1 MHSTLNQ
8 KQTDDPHDI
17 LVVAPD
23 VVLVAPADKELS
35 KLAHDA
41 MRYPSAPQT
50 QTGSDSPAGPTV
62 PPVDTTFRPAAVN
75 NVQVSGGR
83 RAAVRALTGFL
94 LAACIG
100 VAAFAWQSY
109 GD

>member
-35 KLAHDA
+35 NPAHDA
-41 MRYPSAPQT
+41 
-50 QTGSDSPAGPTV
+50 D
-62 PPVDTTFRPAAVN
+62 
-75 NVQVSGGR
+75 
-83 RAAVRALTGFL
+83 ALTGML
-94 LAACIG
+94 KAIDSGGPGSVYVMQVEDGADIAGMGGLIG
-100 VAAFAWQSY
+100 IGGKQPSRLSPFSKARSTDGQITGSGWLR
-109 GD
+109 